1 MLTDTK
7 HECTIVFAFFT
18 IEAFALSENMVH
30 CGAPQIHWIINV
42 NSLNC
47 HFGAYTVPGVPHF
60 QTHLP
65 ISEKMNQTISQ
76 PRCCLHP
83 IQGLNVWYILSIH
96 SCLVVYL
103 WKLWVSWDDEIPNW
117 MDKYSKKW
125 SKAPTRFPSTLRK
138 YKPFTRELS
147 KKGMGCFEKIE
158 FNGLD

>member
-117 MDKYSKKW
+117 METYLKNDPKHKPDSHQLSVNTNRLLGNYRKRGWDVSKK
-125 SKAPTRFPSTLRK
+125 
-138 YKPFTRELS
+138 
-147 KKGMGCFEKIE
+147 
-158 FNGLD
+158 